1 MPFSTTKA
9 EEILNYM
16 FSKSQFNLAPPQ
28 EVYLGLSSNDP
39 EASGGAFNEIS
50 GNGYAR
56 VKVSVRGATNPDYIG
71 EASGRTIQNT
81 KEIHFNKATA
91 NWPNVNGFGL
101 FTAESPSDDSSP
113 FYYAKVDSETY
124 PNGIPVTENSVA
136 LFDPGALKISF
147 ATTDKKEE

>member
-1 MPFSTTKA
+1 MPFSTAKA

-16 FSKSQFNLAPPQ
+16 FSKSKFNLAPPE

-50 GNGYAR
+50 GKGYAR

-101 FTAESPSDDSSP
+101 FDDETEGAP

-124 PNGIPVTENSVA
+124 PDGIPVTANSVA